1 MEPTKKSVKKNKKSV
16 KKINVLLNDLKE
28 KPNEDNVYKI
38 IKTNFNSRGLKLNNE
53 YIDLLCGLFG
63 DKLIEINNTIRPEYE
78 SSEYNDE
85 EDGYVVALIKQYDNQ
100 KIELFNVDNYAGISF
115 SQFKETKKWL
125 LNWKEIR
132 FILTK
137 DKEPTLKIIDS
148 NNETRKTNY
157 NTIDMNKST
166 KDIINEVINTLGNDF
181 LPTGSIRKNYLNSYT
196 KNLKNKDKK

>member
-1 MEPTKKSVKKNKKSV
+1 MEPTKKSVKKNKKRV

-38 IKTNFNSRGLKLNNE
+38 IKNTFNSRGLKLNNE
-53 YIDLLCGLFG
+53 YIDLLCSLFG

-78 SSEYNDE
+78 SSEYDDE
-85 EDGYVVALIKQYDNQ
+85 EDGYVIALIKPYENQ
-100 KIELFNVDNYAGISF
+100 KIEIFNVDNYAGISY

-157 NTIDMNKST
+157 NTIDMNQSSQ
-166 KDIINEVINTLGNDF
+166 DIINEVTSILGNDF
-181 LPTGSIRKNYLNSYT
+181 LPIGPIRKNYLNSYT
-196 KNLKNKDKK
+196 KKLKNKDKK